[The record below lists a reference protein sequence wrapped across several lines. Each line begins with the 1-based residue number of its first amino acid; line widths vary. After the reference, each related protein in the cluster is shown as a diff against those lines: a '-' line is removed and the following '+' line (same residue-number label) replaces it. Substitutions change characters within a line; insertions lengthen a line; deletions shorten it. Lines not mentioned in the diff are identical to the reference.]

1 MALLL
6 FLTGIKNSI
15 FTEEKVKGFEQE
27 ATEINAARDGDITTF
42 YLQRANI

>member
-6 FLTGIKNSI
+6 FLTGIENSI

-27 ATEINAARDGDITTF
+27 ATEINGARDEDIARF